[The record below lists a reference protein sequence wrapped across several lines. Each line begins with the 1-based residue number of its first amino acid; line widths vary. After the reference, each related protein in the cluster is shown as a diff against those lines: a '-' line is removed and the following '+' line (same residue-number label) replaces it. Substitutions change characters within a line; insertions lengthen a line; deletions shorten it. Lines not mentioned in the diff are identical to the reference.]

1 MLVGSGVWFAPEIQ
15 EAKTQVVQA
24 ARDPDLQLTAASV
37 PWFFRRFF
45 VCEKKNNRWKIIGYS
60 PEIEHGT

>member
-1 MLVGSGVWFAPEIQ
+1 MVVPWCSSHQ

-37 PWFFRRFF
+37 PWVFSGDFF
-45 VCEKKNNRWKIIGYS
+45 W
-60 PEIEHGT
+60 